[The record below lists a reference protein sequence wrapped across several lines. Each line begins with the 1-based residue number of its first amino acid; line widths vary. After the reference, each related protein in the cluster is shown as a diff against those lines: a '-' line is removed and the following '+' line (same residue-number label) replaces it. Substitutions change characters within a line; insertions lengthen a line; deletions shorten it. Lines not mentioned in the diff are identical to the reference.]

1 MPRVL
6 PNVKAPHGKGVTAHF
21 NPCIE
26 FGEMT
31 RMPPP
36 VQSLISRKATGL
48 KGRIRV
54 PGDKS
59 MSHRALMFG
68 AIAIGETRI
77 SGLLEAE
84 DVLNTARAMTA
95 LGARTW
101 RTDDGVW
108 HVQGVGVAG
117 LESPDQALDFGN
129 SGTGVRL
136 ALGLMATT
144 PLIARC
150 IGNASLSRRPMGRV
164 TKPLEQ
170 MGVRFETAEGG
181 RLPLTIYGAKHAV
194 PITYTLPVASAQV
207 KSAVLLAGLNAPGRT
222 TVIEPVATRDH
233 TERMLKAFGAK
244 LSILDMDGARHIS
257 VEGQHELAA
266 QEIDIP
272 GDPSS
277 AAFPLVA
284 ALLSEGSDIT
294 IENIML
300 NPTRTGLITTLL
312 EMGARI
318 DIHNPRTAGGEDVG
332 DLRVRHSQL
341 HGVRVPPA
349 RAPSMIDEFPILSV
363 AAAFAEG
370 TTRMEGLEELRV
382 KESDRLAAVE
392 AGLQVNGVTTHSG
405 PDWLEVSGGGAP
417 GGGKVITHMDHRIAM
432 AFLVMGLSSRIH
444 VSIDDGSFIA
454 TSFPDFMGLMNGMG
468 ARIAAVEVK

>member
-150 IGNASLSRRPMGRV
+150 IGDASLSRRPMGRV

-432 AFLVMGLSSRIH
+432 AFLVMGLTSRIH